1 MKKFSFRE
9 LDRKMNKSKYESVEE
24 KGSGD
29 QFLKLYEDIPP
40 DPKMEAY
47 VKSVTQEFDEKMI
60 NNRYHSY
67 HLEKEPI
74 SDKQKF
80 RL

>member
-1 MKKFSFRE
+1 MKKFNFRE

-47 VKSVTQEFDEKMI
+47 VKSVTQ
-60 NNRYHSY
+60 
-67 HLEKEPI
+67 
-74 SDKQKF
+74 
-80 RL
+80 